1 MFKISYIYDLV
12 DNISPQLK
20 KIQSNLEATRG
31 KTQATAQSMTS
42 SLDKVKNKLD
52 SIGKKSINFG
62 KDMFLKTTLPI
73 SLFATKF
80 IKDASDYSESINKV
94 DVAFGEASKTVK
106 EFSLLAGKNFGIDK
120 GTALDMAALFGDMS
134 TSMGFSQEK
143 ASTLSTS
150 LVGLAG
156 DLASFKNLNI
166 SEVQTALA
174 GIFTGETESLKRL
187 GVVMTEENL
196 NQFLITQGIAKKMSN
211 LTQAEKV
218 LQRYNYVVKMTS
230 NSHGDFIRTQAGFA
244 NQMRIATSAYKDLSI
259 QLGIAILPH
268 ATKFLGVLIKGIQY
282 FQQLTPHTQKFIL
295 IVAGLLAVLP
305 PLVIIFGSLALA
317 IKGLGSVTTA
327 FGLFNKI
334 ILANPIAAFIASMI
348 LLYNTWDDFRIVVDW
363 VAESIAGAFSTEST
377 TGFIADL
384 KIVWEWIDKILEEV
398 KPLSNF
404 FSNAKL
410 IIDTGVDTINTKL
423 DREAGIGANAFLP
436 INKPQQLTAGGQ
448 LDVNIKG
455 LPQGSS
461 AGFTPRP
468 NNFLP
473 VGVSAGF
480 TPRPNNSLPV
490 GVNSVFAGF

>member
-12 DNISPQLK
+12 DNITPQLK
-20 KIQSNLEATRG
+20 KIQSSLEATRD
-31 KTQATAQSMTS
+31 KTQAIARSMAS

-62 KDMFLKTTLPI
+62 KDMFLKATLPI

-134 TSMGFSQEK
+134 TSMGLSQEK

-196 NQFLITQGIAKKMSN
+196 NQFLKIQGIAKKMSD

-218 LQRYNYVVKMTS
+218 LQRYSYVVKMTA
-230 NSHGDFIRTQAGFA
+230 NSHGDFLRTQTGFA
-244 NQMRIATSAYKDLSI
+244 NQMRIAGSAYKDLSI
-259 QLGIAILPH
+259 QLGIAILPY
-268 ATKFLGVLIKGIQY
+268 ATQFLGVLIKGIQY
-282 FQQLTPHTQKFIL
+282 FQQLTPQTQKFIL
-295 IVAGLLAVLP
+295 IVAGLVAILP
-305 PLVIIFGSLALA
+305 PLVIIFASLVFAVKGFAVALLFLISPIGLISVA
-317 IKGLGSVTTA
+317 VAGLIATFLLLKDDLIIIKDFLVNTFASA
-327 FGLFNKI
+327 FD
-334 ILANPIAAFIASMI
+334 
-348 LLYNTWDDFRIVVDW
+348 Y
-363 VAESIAGAFSTEST
+363 VAEKLKMVMGLINQFRADTSIVLD
-377 TGFIADL
+377 FIGL
-384 KIVWEWIDKILEEV
+384 DK
-398 KPLSNF
+398 LSEMVAPKMNQP
-404 FSNAKL
+404 AQ
-410 IIDTGVDTINTKL
+410 
-423 DREAGIGANAFLP
+423 

-473 VGVSAGF
+473 VGV
-480 TPRPNNSLPV
+480 
-490 GVNSVFAGF
+490 NSVFAGF

>member
-12 DNISPQLK
+12 DNITPQLK
-20 KIQSNLEATRG
+20 KIQSSLEATRD
-31 KTQATAQSMTS
+31 KTQAIARSMAS

-62 KDMFLKTTLPI
+62 KDMFLKTTLP
-73 SLFATKF
+73 LGLLAGKF

-134 TSMGFSQEK
+134 TSMGLSQEK

-196 NQFLITQGIAKKMSN
+196 NQFLKIQGIAKKMSD

-244 NQMRIATSAYKDLSI
+244 NQMRIAGSAYKDLSI
-259 QLGIAILPH
+259 QLGIAILPY
-268 ATKFLGVLIKGIQY
+268 ATQFLGVLIKGIQY
-282 FQQLTPHTQKFIL
+282 FQQLTPQTQKFIL

-317 IKGLGSVTTA
+317 IKGLVVGFLFLTTPIGLISVAVAGLIATFLLLKDNLITIKDFLVGQFVGA
-327 FGLFNKI
+327 FD
-334 ILANPIAAFIASMI
+334 
-348 LLYNTWDDFRIVVDW
+348 Y
-363 VAESIAGAFSTEST
+363 VAEKLKMVMGLIDQFRADTSIVLD
-377 TGFIADL
+377 FIGLDKL
-384 KIVWEWIDKILEEV
+384 SEIVAPKMNQ
-398 KPLSNF
+398 P
-404 FSNAKL
+404 AQ
-410 IIDTGVDTINTKL
+410 
-423 DREAGIGANAFLP
+423 

-473 VGVSAGF
+473 VGV
-480 TPRPNNSLPV
+480 
-490 GVNSVFAGF
+490 NSVFAGF

>member
-1 MFKISYIYDLV
+1 MFKVSYIYDLV
-12 DNISPQLK
+12 DNITPQLK
-20 KIQSNLEATRG
+20 KIQANLEAVSTTTKRV
-31 KTQATAQSMTS
+31 AQSMAS
-42 SLDKVKNKLD
+42 SLDKLKDKLD
-52 SIGKKSINFG
+52 KISTKSMQFG
-62 KDMFLKTTLPI
+62 KDMFLKATLPI

-134 TSMGFSQEK
+134 TSMGLSQEK

-196 NQFLITQGIAKKMSN
+196 NQFLKIQGIAKKMSD

-218 LQRYNYVVKMTS
+218 LQRYSYVVKMTA
-230 NSHGDFIRTQAGFA
+230 NSHGDFLRTQTGFA
-244 NQMRIATSAYKDLSI
+244 NQMRIAGSAYKDLSI
-259 QLGIAILPH
+259 QLGIAILPY
-268 ATKFLGVLIKGIQY
+268 ATQFLGVLIKGIQY
-282 FQQLTPHTQKFIL
+282 FQQLTPQTQKFIL
-295 IVAGLLAVLP
+295 IVAGLVAILP
-305 PLVIIFGSLALA
+305 PLVIIFASLVFAVKGFAVALLFLISPIGLISVA
-317 IKGLGSVTTA
+317 VAGLIATFLLLKDDLIIIKDFLVNTFASA
-327 FGLFNKI
+327 FD
-334 ILANPIAAFIASMI
+334 
-348 LLYNTWDDFRIVVDW
+348 Y
-363 VAESIAGAFSTEST
+363 VAEKLKMVMGLINQFRADTSIVLD
-377 TGFIADL
+377 FIGL
-384 KIVWEWIDKILEEV
+384 DK
-398 KPLSNF
+398 LSEMVAPKMNQP
-404 FSNAKL
+404 AQ
-410 IIDTGVDTINTKL
+410 
-423 DREAGIGANAFLP
+423 

-473 VGVSAGF
+473 VGV
-480 TPRPNNSLPV
+480 
-490 GVNSVFAGF
+490 NSVFAGF

>member
-1 MFKISYIYDLV
+1 MFKVSYIYDLV
-12 DNISPQLK
+12 DNITPQLK
-20 KIQSNLEATRG
+20 KIQSSLEAVSTTTKRV
-31 KTQATAQSMTS
+31 AQSMAS
-42 SLDKVKNKLD
+42 SLDKLKDKLD
-52 SIGKKSINFG
+52 KIGTKSMQFG
-62 KDMFLKTTLPI
+62 KDMFLKATLPI

-134 TSMGFSQEK
+134 TSMGLSQEK

-196 NQFLITQGIAKKMSN
+196 NQFLKIQGIAKKMSD

-218 LQRYNYVVKMTS
+218 LQRYSYVVKMTA
-230 NSHGDFIRTQAGFA
+230 NSHGDFLRTQTGFA
-244 NQMRIATSAYKDLSI
+244 NQMRIAGSAYKDLSI
-259 QLGIAILPH
+259 QLGIAILPY
-268 ATKFLGVLIKGIQY
+268 ATQFLGVLIKSIQY
-282 FQQLTPHTQKFIL
+282 FQQLTPQTQKFIL
-295 IVAGLLAVLP
+295 IVAGLVAILP
-305 PLVIIFGSLALA
+305 PLVMIFGSL
-317 IKGLGSVTTA
+317 
-327 FGLFNKI
+327 
-334 ILANPIAAFIASMI
+334 ILAVKGFAVALLFLISPIGLISVAVAGLIATFLLLKDDLIIIKDFLVNTFASAFD
-348 LLYNTWDDFRIVVDW
+348 Y
-363 VAESIAGAFSTEST
+363 VAEKLKMVMGLINQFRADTSIVLD
-377 TGFIADL
+377 FIGL
-384 KIVWEWIDKILEEV
+384 DK
-398 KPLSNF
+398 LSEMVAPKMNQP
-404 FSNAKL
+404 AQ
-410 IIDTGVDTINTKL
+410 
-423 DREAGIGANAFLP
+423 

-473 VGVSAGF
+473 VGV
-480 TPRPNNSLPV
+480 
-490 GVNSVFAGF
+490 NSVFAGF

>member
-20 KIQSNLEATRG
+20 KIQSNLEATRD
-31 KTQATAQSMTS
+31 KTQAIAYSMAS

-62 KDMFLKTTLPI
+62 KDMFLKTTLP
-73 SLFATKF
+73 LGLLAAKF

-134 TSMGFSQEK
+134 TSMGLSQEK
-143 ASTLSTS
+143 ASTLSKS

-196 NQFLITQGIAKKMSN
+196 NQFLKIQGIAKKMSD

-218 LQRYNYVVKMTS
+218 LQRYNYVVKMTA
-230 NSHGDFIRTQAGFA
+230 NSHGDFLRTQTGFA

-282 FQQLTPHTQKFIL
+282 FQQLTPQTQKFIL
-295 IVAGLLAVLP
+295 IVAGLLTVLP

-317 IKGLGSVTTA
+317 IKGLGTV
-327 FGLFNKI
+327 FNKI
-334 ILANPIAAFIASMI
+334 ILANPITAFIASMI
-348 LLYNTWDDFRIVVDW
+348 LLYNTWDDFKIVVDW

-377 TGFIADL
+377 TGFISDL

-410 IIDTGVDTINTKL
+410 IIDTGVDTINAKL
-423 DREAGIGANAFLP
+423 DRKAGIGANAFLPINKPQLLP

-473 VGVSAGF
+473 VGV
-480 TPRPNNSLPV
+480 
-490 GVNSVFAGF
+490 NSVFAGF

>member
-94 DVAFGEASKTVK
+94 DVAFGNASQSVK
-106 EFSLLAGKNFGIDK
+106 DFAKIAGKGFGIDI
-120 GTALDMAALFGDMS
+120 GTALDMSAMFGDMS
-134 TSMGFSQEK
+134 TSMGLSQEK
-143 ASTLSTS
+143 ASILSTS

-473 VGVSAGF
+473 VGVNAGF
-480 TPRPNNSLPV
+480 TPRPNNFLPV